1 VAAARG
7 QRAAENRFDFVQRL
21 GAQSKRPERARM
33 AEFNAAQVLD
43 EAKER
48 EEQIAAGGKLVPVL
62 AAIIAVFA
70 ALATLFANHSS
81 VTGLATKNEA
91 ILSMNKATDQFNYY
105 ESKRIKVQLNQAFI
119 SSGIVKN
126 GDGLKNLQSA
136 MAKEDAQA
144 KDILKSAQNLQRE
157 SDDHYER
164 SERFMQ
170 SYEKYEVAATLF
182 EVSIVLVSITALMQT
197 KALLWVAGGATL
209 IGIIFFITGSL
220 LH

>member
-1 VAAARG
+1 
-7 QRAAENRFDFVQRL
+7 
-21 GAQSKRPERARM
+21 M